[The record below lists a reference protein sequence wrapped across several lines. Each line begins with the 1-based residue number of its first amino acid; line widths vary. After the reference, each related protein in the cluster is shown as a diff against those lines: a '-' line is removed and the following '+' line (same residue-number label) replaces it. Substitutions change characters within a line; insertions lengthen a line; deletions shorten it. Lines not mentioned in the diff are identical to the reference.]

1 MNQKGIV
8 RHFVNNYSS
17 GNPAGN
23 SKENAVHL
31 ERPSAIEDPLNRCYR
46 KASIVGNVRNRELED
61 KYPNLTNLTLFV
73 PLLMRP
79 TYQTQSKAEDQDVV
93 YGDQP
98 QDTELSRIEERSGN
112 HKHFQKITGNLR
124 RANIVTS
131 LVDYG
136 Y

>member
-1 MNQKGIV
+1 
-8 RHFVNNYSS
+8 
-17 GNPAGN
+17 
-23 SKENAVHL
+23 
-31 ERPSAIEDPLNRCYR
+31 
-46 KASIVGNVRNRELED
+46 
-61 KYPNLTNLTLFV
+61 
-73 PLLMRP
+73 MRP
-79 TYQTQSKAEDQDVV
+79 TYQTQPKAEDQDVV

-131 LVDYG
+131 VVDYG